1 MTKLE
6 ERESRRKSVV
16 SSMIDETLTEIGSAG
31 AGRPKE
37 NREKKR
43 RVSMAIFPSTYES
56 IQRIAYVKRKSI
68 SKIMQ
73 GLMEQYVAENRE
85 DLKEYDR
92 LQE

>member
-16 SSMIDETLTEIGSAG
+16 SSMIDETLTETGSAG
-31 AGRPKE
+31 VGRPKE

-68 SKIMQ
+68 SEIVQ

-85 DLKEYDR
+85 DLKKYDR
-92 LQE
+92 LKE